1 MVSMHPRNVE
11 GMVQH
16 RKKLHL
22 AAIQR
27 AESALDALER
37 SGTVITV
44 QLVAKRA
51 RVSRSWLYKQQALCD
66 RIATLRREH
75 PWPAHASAER
85 ASDASKEAVIRMLR
99 QRVAD
104 DGAAHTKLVADNKQ
118 LRKINEVL
126 AGEVYYCRKHH
137 THNAAMAS
145 NYSRIVYHAPT
156 TFESESQTV
165 DE

>member
-1 MVSMHPRNVE
+1 MVGTHPRNVD

-27 AESALDALER
+27 TESVLDALER

-51 RVSRSWLYKQQALCD
+51 GVSRSWLYKQQALRD
-66 RIATLRREH
+66 RIARLRRDH
-75 PWPAHASAER
+75 PWPAHAPAER

-104 DGAAHTKLVADNKQ
+104 DGAAHAKLVADNKQ

-126 AGEVYYCRKHH
+126 AGEVYYCRKYH
-137 THNAAMAS
+137 TANAAMAS
-145 NYSRIVYHAPT
+145 NHSRIVYHAPP
-156 TFESESQTV
+156 TFESESKTA